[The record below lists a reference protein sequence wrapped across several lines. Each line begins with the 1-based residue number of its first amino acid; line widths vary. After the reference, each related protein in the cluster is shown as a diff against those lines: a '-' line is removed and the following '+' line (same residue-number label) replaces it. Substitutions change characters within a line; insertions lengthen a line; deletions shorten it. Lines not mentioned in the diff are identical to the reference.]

1 MRLDEALLPG
11 RVPSSSIALTRLANS
26 RGLRDTRMCCSL
38 YTCFCVRMLAE
49 IAEERA
55 HVEERG
61 PVHASVK
68 EKRVCDRTIG
78 A

>member
-1 MRLDEALLPG
+1 ML
-11 RVPSSSIALTRLANS
+11 VVFSSSNAAFIRGFVCGCSHRLPRA
-26 RGLRDTRMCCSL
+26 
-38 YTCFCVRMLAE
+38 
-49 IAEERA
+49 A